1 MEWRGDREM
10 EYTVD
15 FLWDDE
21 AQVWVATSDEI
32 PGLVLEG
39 GSADALSERVK
50 YTVPEIL
57 ILNGAPKAT
66 AFLFRLE
73 RKDPAF
79 TL

>member
-1 MEWRGDREM
+1 M

-39 GSADALSERVK
+39 GSADALIERVK

-73 RKDPAF
+73 RKEIAF